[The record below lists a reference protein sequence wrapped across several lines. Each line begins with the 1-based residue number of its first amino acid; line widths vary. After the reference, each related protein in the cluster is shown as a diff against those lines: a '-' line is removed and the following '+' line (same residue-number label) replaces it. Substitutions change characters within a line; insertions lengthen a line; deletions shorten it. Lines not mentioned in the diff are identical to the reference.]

1 MSFNLGTN
9 VVEVDGR
16 TAPAI
21 PAAPLSTAAF
31 LVNGDRGVPNL
42 PVRLGGVLDYV
53 NAFGGYT
60 DTSFGLHAVRG
71 FFENGGTEAYAVRIV
86 GPGAV
91 AARVDLP
98 DRLGATT
105 LRVEAGSH
113 GRADPGP
120 WGNSLRVTVSDHPRG
135 TTFIPAQVRGTASEP
150 FAIANG
156 ATLSFTVNGGATP
169 VVVTFANADFATA
182 GAATAAEVVRVI
194 SRTTTAVRAAATAGR
209 QVLVGTA
216 SPGPRGRLV
225 ITGTAAATLGFT
237 GTAANTDGS
246 LATGADTVL
255 LQATGGFLPTSAIR
269 LETRGH
275 VMAGATIVPPLTG
288 PTTGFA
294 ISVDGAPATDVLLT
308 DGDFAG
314 GLAAATAAEAVLA
327 IGRQARGFAAAL
339 DDQDR
344 LVLLSERY
352 GAGSSIAVAAPATA
366 GVTDARTPLGLSAG
380 VVTMAGGAQV
390 ATIASLDEP
399 GRLMTFSPVL
409 PAAVSANASRV
420 QSVEF
425 DLAVS
430 RNGVEVERWESVS
443 MQPGLPYTATAM
455 VNDPLAGSRW
465 IRVDDLASVSPPGN
479 DAPAELRDVA
489 GNLIAYEVGSGVVG
503 ATPNQPTDAQ
513 FIGDPASRTGL
524 YALDTLSIQLLACP
538 ETTSLGVANACL
550 SYAEGRGDLMFVGT
564 VPGGSDREATRTY
577 ATALRGRKVYGA
589 LYAPWIGIAN
599 PRDIDGSDPILRVP
613 PVGHVMG
620 VYARIADVRGVWKAP
635 AGDEALIRGALAVDF
650 ATTDAEHTD
659 LVKNGGVNTIR
670 FIPGSGIVVDASRT
684 LSTDPRWLYVG
695 TRRLFNFV
703 KASLR
708 DGLRWVAQEPHSE
721 ELRRM
726 VRFNVVTPF
735 LLGLW
740 RRGAFGSD
748 PADMV
753 FTVKCDAENNPP
765 AEVQLGNFRVEVYFY
780 PVRPAETI
788 VIVVGQ
794 QDSGATAADA

>member
-31 LVNGDRGVPNL
+31 LVASERGVPNL

-60 DTSFGLHAVRG
+60 DTSFGLYAVRG
-71 FFENGGTEAYAVRIV
+71 FFENGGSEAYGVRVV
-86 GPGAV
+86 GAGATT
-91 AARVDLP
+91 ARVDIP
-98 DRLGATT
+98 DQLGPAT
-105 LRVEAGSH
+105 LRVEAGRR
-113 GRADPGP
+113 GRQDPGG
-120 WGNSLRVTVSDHPRG
+120 WGNELRVTVRDHPRG
-135 TTFIPAQVRGTASEP
+135 TSFIPAQVQGANSEP

-156 ATLSFTVNGGATP
+156 DTLDFTVNGGAAP
-169 VVVTFANADFATA
+169 VTVTFATSDFATP
-182 GAATAAEVVRVI
+182 GAATAVEVVRVI
-194 SRTTTAVRAAATAGR
+194 QRSTTAVRAAATAAG
-209 QVLVGTA
+209 QVLIGTA
-216 SPGPRGRLV
+216 TPGPGGRV
-225 ITGTAAATLGFT
+225 AIAGTADGTLGFT
-237 GTAANTDGS
+237 AATANTDAS
-246 LATGADTVL
+246 LATGTQAIL
-255 LQATGGFLPTSAIR
+255 LQATGGFLPTASVR

-275 VMAGATIVPPLTG
+275 VIAGTVLAPPLVG
-288 PTTGFA
+288 PQTGFA
-294 ISVDGAPATDVLLT
+294 ITVDGGAALQVVLV

-314 GLAAATAAEAVLA
+314 GLAGATAPEVVLA
-327 IGRQARGFAAAL
+327 IGRQARGFTAAL
-339 DDQDR
+339 DDQNR

-352 GAGSSIAVAAPATA
+352 GTGSSIALAAPAGAT
-366 GVTDARTPLGLSAG
+366 TDARTPLGLTGAG
-380 VVTMAGGAQV
+380 VTTVAGARQS
-390 ATIASLDEP
+390 ATLATLDET
-399 GRLMTFSPVL
+399 GRIATLNPAL
-409 PAAVSANASRV
+409 GAAVPANASRI

-425 DLAVS
+425 DLVIA
-430 RNGVEVERWESVS
+430 RNGAEIERWESLS
-443 MQPGLPYTATAM
+443 MQSGLPYTAVSV
-455 VNDPLAGSRW
+455 VNDPLSGSRYVR
-465 IRVDDLASVSPPGN
+465 IDDLASPSPPGD
-479 DAPAELRDVA
+479 DAPRGVNPA
-489 GNLIAYEVGSGVVG
+489 GNLISYVVGSTVAG
-503 ATPNQPTDAQ
+503 AEPNAPGDAQ
-513 FIGDPASRTGL
+513 FIGDPAARTGL
-524 YALDTLSIQLLACP
+524 YSLDTVPIQLLACP
-538 ETTSLGVANACL
+538 ETTSLGVATACL
-550 SYAEGRGDLMFVGT
+550 GYAESRGDLMFVGT
-564 VPGGSDREATRTY
+564 VPAGSDLGAAKTY

-599 PRDIDGSDPILRVP
+599 PRDADGSTPILRVP

-620 VYARIADVRGVWKAP
+620 VYARIADIRGVWKAP
-635 AGDEALIRGALAVDF
+635 AGDEALVRGALAVDF
-650 ATTDAEHTD
+650 PTTDAEHTD

-684 LSTDPRWLYVG
+684 LSSDPRWLYVG

-748 PADMV
+748 PADSV

-794 QDSGATAADA
+794 QDSGAAAGEA